1 METWLRPGAPLIRE
15 LSQVESEAEAVRHH
29 RRFEVLREAH
39 KVRDFQLVLCAGV
52 WGPVVDYSVRMLK
65 EAVAEE
71 KAKNGFGDFLP
82 EPLIIAEPCRSRTID
97 HGEFV
102 CDK

>member
-1 METWLRPGAPLIRE
+1 MRE
-15 LSQVESEAEAVRHH
+15 LFQVESEAETVFHH

-39 KVRDFQLVLCAGV
+39 KVRDFQLVLCARV

-71 KAKNGFGDFLP
+71 KARNRFGDFLP
-82 EPLIIAEPCRSRTID
+82 EPLIIAEPCRRRTID
-97 HGEFV
+97 HEEGA
-102 CDK
+102 